1 MATKTSNYWERREQN
16 AKTALFNKSKKE
28 IEKELA
34 KEYKETAEKVRL
46 LMSDLYYDLAT
57 NKRGY
62 VLISDLYKYN
72 RYYDLINSINKE
84 LLALGQKEV
93 KICNKAFITMYE
105 ANAKIIDKSLNI
117 TYTPDKKAAE
127 RVIHTVW
134 TDDGKSWSSRIWKN
148 NAALVERLETGL
160 FETMSSGFS
169 KDKLVKSVKDS
180 FNTRFYEADRLVRTE
195 LSHIQNQ
202 STLDRYKKA
211 GIEQYEFLAEL
222 DERNCKICGS
232 LNGKQ
237 FNIKDIEVGVNYPPM
252 HANCRCTTIPVLNH
266 KK

>member
-1 MATKTSNYWERREQN
+1 MTTNKYWEQREQK
-16 AKTALFNKSKKE
+16 AKIALFNKSKKE

-34 KEYKETAEKVRL
+34 KDYKEIALKVRL
-46 LMSDLYYDLAT
+46 LMTDLYTDIVT
-57 NKRGY
+57 DKRGI
-62 VLISDLYKYN
+62 VLVSDLYKYN
-72 RYYDLINSINKE
+72 RYYDLINNINKE
-84 LLALGQKEV
+84 LLLLGQKEV
-93 KICNKAFITMYE
+93 KICNKAFINMYE
-105 ANAKIIDKSLNI
+105 ANAKIIDKSLNL

-127 RVIHTVW
+127 KVVHTIW

-160 FETMSSGFS
+160 FNTVAAGFS

-222 DERNCKICGS
+222 DERNCEICGN

-252 HANCRCTTIPVLNH
+252 HANCRCTTIPVI
-266 KK
+266 